1 MTKDY
6 LHIMINESGRFET
19 RRENLLRTYRRRFM
33 NKNRIS
39 SKGLTLTELLIVI
52 AIIGII
58 AVIASFAWQN
68 YVRNTN
74 LRTAARELVSDFAL
88 MKAKAASA
96 SQTGQE
102 TTYAIVF
109 NVAGNSYTMEAS
121 SVDGTT
127 TSQTKL
133 LSSFGPGVALESI
146 SLGGGGNT
154 ITFEARGTLK
164 PIGNLVLKNGPSE
177 ATITFNITGKTHVRF
192 KMF

>member
-58 AVIASFAWQN
+58 AAISSFAWQN

-88 MKAKAASA
+88 MKAKAASV

-102 TTYAIVF
+102 TTYAIIF
-109 NVAGNSYTMEAS
+109 NVAENSYTMEAS

-133 LSSFGPGVALESI
+133 FSSFGLGVALESI
-146 SLGGGGNT
+146 SLGGECNT
-154 ITFEARGTLK
+154 STFEARGTLNH
-164 PIGNLVLKNGPSE
+164 IGNLVLKNGPSE

>member
-1 MTKDY
+1 
-6 LHIMINESGRFET
+6 
-19 RRENLLRTYRRRFM
+19 
-33 NKNRIS
+33 
-39 SKGLTLTELLIVI
+39 LLIVI